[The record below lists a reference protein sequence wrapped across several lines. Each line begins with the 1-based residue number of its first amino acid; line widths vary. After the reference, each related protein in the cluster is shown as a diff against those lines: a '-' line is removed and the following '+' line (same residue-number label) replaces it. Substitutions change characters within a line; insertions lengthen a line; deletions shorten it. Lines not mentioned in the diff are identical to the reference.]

1 MYNSIWYQN
10 LIKPPFTP
18 PDWVFAPAWIVLY
31 ITIFA
36 ALLIYIIKKTTK
48 DKSYGYIF
56 FFLQI
61 LLNILWPPTFF
72 ISQNMLLALLII
84 ILLDIFTFITICKF
98 YNISKPA
105 AILLIPYL
113 LWIIFATYLN
123 TGYII
128 AN

>member
-123 TGYII
+123 AGYII